1 MSIEADEVMRIA
13 HLARIA
19 LEPETVSSDAR
30 ELSAILNFVEQ
41 LETVDTSAVRPL
53 AHPLDAVQR
62 LRADEIT
69 ESNQRDRLLALAP
82 QTGAGMYLVPK
93 VIE

>member
-30 ELSAILNFVEQ
+30 ELSANLNFVEQ
-41 LETVDTSAVRPL
+41 LETVSGS
-53 AHPLDAVQR
+53 
-62 LRADEIT
+62 RAM
-69 ESNQRDRLLALAP
+69 RGR
-82 QTGAGMYLVPK
+82 
-93 VIE
+93 